1 MKELRKLNQYLWRH
15 RYMLLLG
22 MVFVAM
28 ANLLKV
34 FNPKIV
40 GWAVDIV
47 YATFNAQEIN
57 SVSGPLG
64 IKLNVNPAKAL
75 IILACTFIGLALIS
89 GLFTFIMRQTIIVA
103 SRKIEYDLKNDIY
116 QHYQRL
122 DQAFYKKN
130 NTGDLMSRATEDVS
144 RVRMYLGPALMY
156 GINLFFLITF
166 VLISMVQIDP
176 VLTAWVLI
184 PLPFLSL
191 SIYYVNDKINRGSE
205 AIQRQLSYLTTSAQ
219 EFFSGIRVIKS
230 YAQED
235 MAITQYAADSKEYKE
250 RSIHL
255 AKIES
260 IFLPLMVL
268 MIGLSTLLVIYIGGL
283 RIIDGSITPGNMAEF
298 IIYVNL
304 LTWPVT
310 SIGWVASIIQR
321 AAASQKRINEFLS
334 AEPQVTNTNPEHSPE
349 TNGKIEF
356 KNVSFTYPETGIQ
369 ALTHLNLVIEPGER
383 VAIIGRTGSGKSTL
397 AELLLRM
404 YDPNQGQI
412 KFNGE
417 DIRNLNLS
425 GWRQTVGYVPQDV
438 FLFSE
443 TIEDNIQFSPRD
455 RDNPAVL
462 SPENAS
468 ELASIHE
475 EINSF
480 SQGYQTLVGE
490 RGVTLSGGQKQRIS
504 LARALVNAPS
514 VLLLDDSLSAVDAE
528 TEAKILGYLDNLDQS
543 TTAIII
549 THRIFSLLN
558 FDKIIVLEKGKIV
571 QYGNH
576 EQLYQEDGFYRQVY
590 DKQRPQ

>member
-64 IKLNVNPAKAL
+64 IKLNVDPAKAL

-321 AAASQKRINEFLS
+321 ATKHR
-334 AEPQVTNTNPEHSPE
+334 
-349 TNGKIEF
+349 K
-356 KNVSFTYPETGIQ
+356 
-369 ALTHLNLVIEPGER
+369 
-383 VAIIGRTGSGKSTL
+383 
-397 AELLLRM
+397 
-404 YDPNQGQI
+404 
-412 KFNGE
+412 
-417 DIRNLNLS
+417 
-425 GWRQTVGYVPQDV
+425 
-438 FLFSE
+438 
-443 TIEDNIQFSPRD
+443 
-455 RDNPAVL
+455 
-462 SPENAS
+462 
-468 ELASIHE
+468 
-475 EINSF
+475 
-480 SQGYQTLVGE
+480 
-490 RGVTLSGGQKQRIS
+490 
-504 LARALVNAPS
+504 S
-514 VLLLDDSLSAVDAE
+514 VLMSFKCRTSS
-528 TEAKILGYLDNLDQS
+528 N
-543 TTAIII
+543 
-549 THRIFSLLN
+549 
-558 FDKIIVLEKGKIV
+558 
-571 QYGNH
+571 QYQPRTFPRN
-576 EQLYQEDGFYRQVY
+576 
-590 DKQRPQ
+590 